1 MPSRRFVI
9 AAIAA
14 VLCGVLP
21 ATAARADAGKE
32 AEAFISS
39 LADQAVQSLTIPNIT
54 RAERVDRFR
63 KLFNQHFAVK
73 SIGKWVLGK
82 HWSQATEAEKTEY
95 QGLFEDLMVAT
106 YVDRFANYSGEQ
118 LTIQKS
124 LAGEEGTVTV
134 FSQIMRKNPG
144 DPVNVAWRVAGK
156 DDVRKVMDVMVEGT
170 SMSTTLRSEF
180 ASIVSQKGGSI
191 AGLLAALREKTAS
204 LKDAK

>member
-1 MPSRRFVI
+1 MPTRRFVI
-9 AAIAA
+9 AAISAA
-14 VLCGVLP
+14 FLASLSPSG
-21 ATAARADAGKE
+21 ARADAGKD

-39 LADQAVQSLTIPNIT
+39 LADQAMQSLTVPNIT

-82 HWSQATEAEKTEY
+82 HWNQATDAEKMEY
-95 QGLFEDLMVAT
+95 QGLFEDLMIAT
-106 YVDRFANYSGEQ
+106 YVDRFANYSGEK

-124 LAGEEGTVTV
+124 TAGEEGTVTV

-144 DPVNVAWRVAGK
+144 EPVNVAWRVAGK

-180 ASIVSQKGGSI
+180 ASIISQKGGTV
-191 AGLLAALREKTAS
+191 AGLLVSLREKTAT